1 METTLKSAPLWSV
14 PEHAAVSVGAS
25 MATVPQPLRIAET
38 EGTKK
43 ASPTGTREYRIPNL
57 ARACQVLRLFA
68 TSQENLSSS
77 AVARKLKMP
86 RTTVLRILHTLA
98 AERLLQRRGFDFVA
112 STELRTGIRSL
123 ADNGVRAAAIPALAE
138 LSQITGES
146 THLALL
152 SGHKAVVVETCD
164 GPNTS
169 AGAWTRGMVELH
181 ASAVGKVFLAFGP
194 ASELEALQT
203 QPLAA
208 LTRRTLTS
216 IDALKTEC
224 GRVTRQGY
232 AVDNEECEEGTRCLA
247 APVWGAGGVLLG
259 ALGVSG
265 TVAALSE
272 PRLND
277 IANQVVQAAKRLSTS
292 LG

>member
-25 MATVPQPLRIAET
+25 VVTASQAPCAVERESP
-38 EGTKK
+38 KK
-43 ASPTGTREYRIPNL
+43 ALQMGTREYRIPNL

-68 TSQENLSSS
+68 TSEDHLSSS

-98 AERLLQRRGFDFVA
+98 AERFLQRRGFDFTA
-112 STELRTGIRSL
+112 STELRTGLRSM
-123 ADNGVRAAAIPALAE
+123 ADNAIRATAVPVMEE

-146 THLALL
+146 THLALF
-152 SGHKAVVVETCD
+152 SAHTAVVVETCE
-164 GPNTS
+164 GPNTC
-169 AGAWTRGMVELH
+169 AGAWTRKPIELH
-181 ASAVGKVFLAFGP
+181 ASAVGKVLLAFGS
-194 ASELEALQT
+194 ASELETLLAG
-203 QPLAA
+203 PLTA

-216 IDALKTEC
+216 ADALKTEC
-224 GRVTRQGY
+224 GRVARQGY
-232 AVDNEECEEGTRCLA
+232 AVDNEENEESTRCVA
-247 APVWGAGGVLLG
+247 APVWRAGVLVG
-259 ALGVSG
+259 AIGVSG
-265 TVAALSE
+265 AVTSLAE

-277 IANQVVQAAKRLSTS
+277 IAVQVVQAAKRLSNS